1 MQRKLSISSSIT
13 KSGYMLNI
21 PDVEQL
27 CLCTDALERAAESK
41 LTHAGK

>member
-1 MQRKLSISSSIT
+1 
-13 KSGYMLNI
+13 MLNI

-27 CLCTDALERAAESK
+27 YLCTDALEHAAESK